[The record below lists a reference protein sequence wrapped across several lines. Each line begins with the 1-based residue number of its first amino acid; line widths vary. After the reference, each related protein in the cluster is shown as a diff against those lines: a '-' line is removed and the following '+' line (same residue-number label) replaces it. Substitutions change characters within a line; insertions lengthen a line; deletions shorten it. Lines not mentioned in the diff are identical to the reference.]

1 MEKGCEEKHM
11 MFNPKTRRCYKSCDQ
26 RNKDEHPV
34 TKKCRAKCKPVKVR
48 RVEDFR
54 CVSINHKIRTR
65 KNRTKKVTT
74 PVEPLIPP
82 PLEKKLVKNFG
93 LLNKFLQKGRGVA
106 YIDYKPVMRVS
117 DVITIYFFK
126 KYKQACPMY
135 PIQDVINGIKKE
147 LKEYSKGKTKE
158 QIKLFEDVLERWRI
172 NPESDYWNQ
181 TKFLTNLKLCLETG
195 EQLIIVPINL
205 PDHLNM
211 LFIKVATREIIR
223 FEPHGYRFNGVN
235 NANETESETNNFLK
249 NLINDI
255 NVHFNLTGDKK
266 FTYKP
271 PSDICPKY
279 PPGMPSTFYRGFQ
292 SMEGAQKP
300 HNVIKESMGFCQLW
314 SWFFAECVLSNPEMD
329 IKDVYKEAW
338 DIVNKDEGNF
348 ATIIRGYFLS
358 INEELVKMN
367 ETFSIHKNNIDS
379 YQPSQTHNIFLRYL
393 YEART
398 NLNTKPRKTFLGG
411 TKNKLQK
418 PKFIV
423 PLPNSRVT
431 PISL

>member
-1 MEKGCEEKHM
+1 
-11 MFNPKTRRCYKSCDQ
+11 
-26 RNKDEHPV
+26 
-34 TKKCRAKCKPVKVR
+34 
-48 RVEDFR
+48 
-54 CVSINHKIRTR
+54 
-65 KNRTKKVTT
+65 
-74 PVEPLIPP
+74 
-82 PLEKKLVKNFG
+82 
-93 LLNKFLQKGRGVA
+93 
-106 YIDYKPVMRVS
+106 MR
-117 DVITIYFFK
+117 
-126 KYKQACPMY
+126 
-135 PIQDVINGIKKE
+135 
-147 LKEYSKGKTKE
+147 LK
-158 QIKLFEDVLERWRI
+158 
-172 NPESDYWNQ
+172 PESNYWNQ

-195 EQLIIVPINL
+195 EQLIIVPIHL
-205 PDHLNM
+205 PEHLNM

-223 FEPHGYRFNGVN
+223 FEPHGERFNGVN

-249 NLINDI
+249 NLTTDI

-279 PPGMPSTFYRGFQ
+279 PPGCSTTFYRGFQ
-292 SMEGAQKP
+292 YMEVLEKS
-300 HNVIKESMGFCQLW
+300 HNDIKEGKGFCVLW

-329 IKDVYKEAW
+329 INDVYKEAW
-338 DIVNKDEGNF
+338 NIVNKDEGNF

-358 INEELVKMN
+358 INEELVNMN
-367 ETFSIHKNNIDS
+367 ETFSIHKKNINY
-379 YQPSQTHNIFLRYL
+379 YQPSQTRHIFLRYL
-393 YEART
+393 YKART